1 MSIWSD
7 IQDRSA
13 GESMRKED
21 MQKTINDLTEEINK
35 LQKTN
40 KELSEQLDYYRKSK
54 QFDDYF
60 RESPHVVW
68 YDDWNDEHT
77 HKGID
82 SIFKF

>member
-7 IQDRSA
+7 IEDRSV

-21 MQKTINDLTEEINK
+21 MQKTINDLTEEIK
-35 LQKTN
+35 ELQAAN
-40 KELSEQLDYYRKSK
+40 RLLSEQLKDVNRYFHKSS
-54 QFDDYF
+54 D
-60 RESPHVVW
+60 VVW

-77 HKGID
+77 HRGIE